1 MSIIGETSQI
11 TISVTVQV
19 YYKSVE
25 SSHKADEKTSQMS
38 DGGSN

>member
-1 MSIIGETSQI
+1 MSIIGETSQ
-11 TISVTVQV
+11 TTMSVTVRV

-25 SSHKADEKTSQMS
+25 NSHKADEKTSQMS